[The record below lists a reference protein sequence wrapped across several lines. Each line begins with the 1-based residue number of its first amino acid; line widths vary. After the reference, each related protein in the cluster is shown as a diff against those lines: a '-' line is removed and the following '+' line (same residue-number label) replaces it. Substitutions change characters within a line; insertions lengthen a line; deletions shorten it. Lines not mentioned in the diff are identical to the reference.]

1 MEKVCMKFSIILLT
15 LSLLYT
21 NDIQISEIL
30 ISIGIFIFL
39 YNLFLYFNKYLK
51 LRRERQKFDVTVKSL
66 QKYLEWK
73 SIQ

>member
-1 MEKVCMKFSIILLT
+1 MEKVCIKCLIVLLT
-15 LSLLYT
+15 LTLLYT
-21 NDIQISEIL
+21 KNIQISEIL

-51 LRRERQKFDVTVKSL
+51 ARRERQKFDVIVKSL
-66 QKYLEWK
+66 QKYLKWK